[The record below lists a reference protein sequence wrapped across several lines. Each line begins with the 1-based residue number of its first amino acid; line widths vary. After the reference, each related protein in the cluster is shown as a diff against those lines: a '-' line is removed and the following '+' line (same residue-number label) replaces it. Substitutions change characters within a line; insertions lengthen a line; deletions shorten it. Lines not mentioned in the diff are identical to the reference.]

1 MAEETVNVQGVT
13 KTDPNEM
20 ASRKAWQD
28 EVSSHLNA
36 DGVTGAMMVNQMKS
50 NFDKQ
55 DSHFTSVVRGNDLSN
70 NLLQNVGANTL
81 LTANLFK
88 DYLDFTKDAERKR
101 LEAAMEAARMKK
113 DGKPGGGGTDSK
125 GDLELGWADAAGILT
140 GTFAAMGAGF
150 LAFKTKWGD
159 WWNTGG
165 KTLDEMGKP
174 KAGFFSKLKSFFG
187 FADDTKA
194 FDDLKVKK
202 SGFFFKL
209 GKYFGFNQSFPD
221 ELSKNKTGFFDN
233 IKKYLKFD
241 DATEATSKSWKG
253 NFSKQLSKML
263 AWAGDS
269 EKLTDANKLKFMNM
283 QQNMLKWA
291 DQAEGIADTDKAK
304 FLKKQSKML
313 SWMAEHTDGIDKTKV
328 KFLKDQSKMLAW
340 ADDAAD
346 LSKADKIKF
355 LKTQSKMLDIGEGAV
370 DASKIAKESFFAK
383 QLKMLGLDPSDVDGV
398 ELKKQGMFS
407 KLKGKIFNIGD
418 DISEAVSKAKTNFSG
433 KMGNFFKMPMFD
445 EGSTLMKMKTGF
457 LTGIDN
463 VLGTLWKITKGFFK
477 LTNVLSFG
485 TMGFLSPDS
494 LAKPTEMFKSIKAST
509 AAAFGPEGV
518 FTKVAKTFKAIVSP
532 LGDWMKPIKGILKVV
547 KVIGKIF
554 GRIFIPIGIL
564 FSAFDVISNV
574 MKGYEEGGIT
584 GAIGAGIES
593 IFDDVLMFIP
603 NLLGEAVAWILEK
616 MGFDNAVK
624 FIDENLR
631 DADGNFSLFN
641 GIKNL
646 FSYLGEAISNI
657 WDKLMNFLSWDN
669 IMTMMGAS
677 LIKQGNTTVAGMLL
691 SDEMEERAKIRAKVG
706 EDQWAKLREKEIE
719 AEKQKAALA
728 DAKSASQSGNLIQ
741 SNQNNNTQN
750 FTMPTV
756 TQTDAN
762 ARRDPIKKRK

>member
-1 MAEETVNVQGVT
+1 MAEEVVVTGTT
-13 KTDPNEM
+13 KTDPAEMSSRQKWQASM
-20 ASRKAWQD
+20 ASHLQEQTVGQANFADTMKNMMGDFKTD
-28 EVSSHLNA
+28 EALAQQTKMSGLL
-36 DGVTGAMMVNQMKS
+36 
-50 NFDKQ
+50 
-55 DSHFTSVVRGNDLSN
+55 TSVKTASFK
-70 NLLQNVGANTL
+70 
-81 LTANLFK
+81 TANLLEG
-88 DYLDFTKDAERKR
+88 YIDFMKDAERKR
-101 LEAAMEAARMKK
+101 LEAAMEAARQKKGGKGGKDGELATKK
-113 DGKPGGGGTDSK
+113 DEMEDSWSTLSTILAGT
-125 GDLELGWADAAGILT
+125 LAT
-140 GTFAAMGAGF
+140 MGAGF
-150 LAFKTKWGD
+150 LAFKTKWGS
-159 WWNTGG
+159 WWSDSAT
-165 KTLDEMGKP
+165 TLDEMGKP
-174 KAGFFSKLKSFFG
+174 KAGFFKKLKGFFG
-187 FADDTKA
+187 FGDDAKDIKDLGKA
-194 FDDLKVKK
+194 R

-209 GKYFGFNQSFPD
+209 GKYFGFNQAMPD
-221 ELSKNKTGFFDN
+221 ELTKKKTGFFDN
-233 IKKYLKFD
+233 IKKFLKFD

-253 NFSKQLSKML
+253 NFTKQLSKMM
-263 AWAGDS
+263 AWAGDTES
-269 EKLTDANKLKFMNM
+269 LTDASKLKFMNM

-291 DQAEGIADTDKAK
+291 DDAEGIAGSDKAK

-313 SWMAEHTDGIDKTKV
+313 TWMADHTDGIDKNKI

-355 LKTQSKMLDIGEGAV
+355 LKNQSKMLDIGEGAI
-370 DASKIAKESFFAK
+370 DASKVAKDSFFAK
-383 QLKMLGLDPSDVDGV
+383 QLKMLGLNPSDVDGV

-418 DISEAVSKAKTNFSG
+418 DISEAVTKAKTSFSG
-433 KMGNFFKMPMFD
+433 RMGNFFKMPMFD

-463 VLGTLWKITKGFFK
+463 VLGTLWKIVQGFFK
-477 LTNVLSFG
+477 LVNVMSFG
-485 TMGFLSPDS
+485 TLGFLSPES
-494 LAKPTEMFKSIKAST
+494 LAKPTETFKSIKAST
-509 AAAFGPEGV
+509 AAAFGPEGI
-518 FTKVAKTFKAIVSP
+518 FTKVAKTFKSIMAP

-547 KVIGKIF
+547 KTIGKIF

-728 DAKSASQSGNLIQ
+728 DAKASKQQGGVGINDQSSVVHNY
-741 SNQNNNTQN
+741 S
-750 FTMPTV
+750 MPTV
-756 TQTDAN
+756 REAN
-762 ARRDPIKKRK
+762 AAASRDPIRKKKN